1 MSASNRAAII
11 NKLSK
16 VLKKHFQPVKPP
28 SDRTVLEHLL
38 YACCLENADF
48 EQADEAFARL
58 QESYF
63 DWNEVRVTTVA
74 ELTESMGCLPDPAA
88 AAMRLKSALHA
99 VFEGQYS
106 FDLDFL
112 RKENLGKA
120 VSRLEGYKGVTPF
133 VVAYVS
139 QNGLNGHAI
148 PIDAAAISLASV
160 IDLIT
165 EKEAEKGVVPG
176 LERAIPKTKGV
187 EFASLFHK
195 LAVEYHN
202 GPFKPEVRKI
212 VLEIDPDAKDRF
224 PKRGGKKT
232 AEAEA
237 EQGKVTKSASKK
249 AAPKKAAPKK
259 ETTKKPVASK
269 TTSKKKAA
277 TKKPAGSVK
286 KTTKKKSIVKSAG
299 PREKKSAT
307 KTLARKKPR

>member
-1 MSASNRAAII
+1 MSASNRAAKI

-74 ELTESMGCLPDPAA
+74 ELTESMGCLPDPSA
-88 AAMRLKSALHA
+88 AAMRLKSALHS

-120 VSRLEGYKGVTPF
+120 VSRLEGNKGVTPF

-148 PIDAAAISLASV
+148 PIDAAAISLALV

-165 EKEAEKGVVPG
+165 DKEASKGAVPG

-187 EFASLFHK
+187 EFASMFHK

-224 PKRGGKKT
+224 AKRGGKKS
-232 AEAEA
+232 AESEA
-237 EQGKVTKSASKK
+237 ATDESSKSTKASSKK

-259 ETTKKPVASK
+259 ATTAKEMPKQKTPTKKAASPA
-269 TTSKKKAA
+269 KKKA
-277 TKKPAGSVK
+277 TKKN
-286 KTTKKKSIVKSAG
+286 SIVKNAG
-299 PREKKSAT
+299 TREKKSAT